1 MTATAT
7 AKAATTPAKA
17 ERLITLDVIRGI
29 AVMGIFSTNVVGMA
43 MLQFAYFYPPAFG
56 FEGLG
61 DRLLWLANF
70 LFVDGKFRSLFSILF
85 GASLMLVVEGAVRAG
100 RSPWRTH
107 YARMIVL
114 LLLGWLHW
122 ALLWWGDILAHYAAV
137 GMVAVLMW
145 KLRARTLLIISL
157 ALFVLH
163 AAPGAYFFTKEA
175 ADYRLSQKPDAPA
188 ELKEKWAERLK
199 DLKPDAKTL
208 AEDRAEHRTIA
219 TRFNGALADVD
230 LNNGI
235 STDEVFDI
243 LEPLDLGPLWLETL
257 ALMLLGMAGY
267 RSGFLTG
274 QWDDRRYKKAALAGL
289 GIGFAVY
296 GIFAIIIWRAN
307 FAPLEFFGIGQ
318 VYSPLFRPVMAM
330 GYAALF
336 ILMFRNRSALRD
348 RFAAVGRTAF
358 SNYLGCTIL
367 GTLLFYGFAG
377 DLYATLSR
385 GQAWL
390 FVPFVW
396 AAMLWWS
403 KAWLDRFAYGPF
415 EWLWRSLARWELQ
428 PMRKRIPANATAAE
442 A

>member
-1 MTATAT
+1 MGQ
-7 AKAATTPAKA
+7 AKAQ
-17 ERLITLDVIRGI
+17 ESSGRLVTLDVIRGI
-29 AVMGIFSTNVVGMA
+29 AVMGIFSVNVVGMA

-61 DRLLWLANF
+61 DRIMWLLNF
-70 LFVDGKFRSLFSILF
+70 LFVDGKLRSLFSILF

-100 RSPWRTH
+100 RSPWLTH

-114 LLLGWLHW
+114 LVLGWLHW
-122 ALLWWGDILAHYAAV
+122 ALLWWGDILTHYAAV

-157 ALFVLH
+157 GLFVMH
-163 AAPGAYFFTKEA
+163 AAPGFYFFTKEA
-175 ADYRLSQKPDAPA
+175 QEYQLSQKPDAPV
-188 ELKEKWAERLK
+188 EIKKKWEERLK

-208 AEDRAEHRTIA
+208 AEDRAEHQSIA
-219 TRFNGALADVD
+219 TRFNAVVP
-230 LNNGI
+230 
-235 STDEVFDI
+235 DEI
-243 LEPLDLGPLWLETL
+243 IEPLDLGPLWLETL
-257 ALMLLGMAGY
+257 GLMMLGMAGY
-267 RSGFLTG
+267 KSGFLTG
-274 QWDDRRYKKAALAGL
+274 RWDNRQYRKAAALGL
-289 GIGFAVY
+289 GIGFAAYAV
-296 GIFAIIIWRAN
+296 FAIIIWRAN
-307 FAPLEFFGIGQ
+307 FAPMEFFGISQ

-336 ILMFRNRSALRD
+336 ILMFRRRSALRD
-348 RFAAVGRTAF
+348 RLAAVGRTAF

-377 DLYATLSR
+377 DLYGKLSR
-385 GQAWL
+385 GEAWL
-390 FVPFVW
+390 FVPLVW

-415 EWLWRSLARWELQ
+415 EWLWRSLARWKLH
-428 PMRKRIPANATAAE
+428 PMRKRIPANAIAAE

>member
-1 MTATAT
+1 
-7 AKAATTPAKA
+7 
-17 ERLITLDVIRGI
+17 
-29 AVMGIFSTNVVGMA
+29 MGIFSVNVVGMA

-61 DRLLWLANF
+61 DRIMWLLNF
-70 LFVDGKFRSLFSILF
+70 LFVDGKLRSLFSILF

-114 LLLGWLHW
+114 LVLGWLHW
-122 ALLWWGDILAHYAAV
+122 ALLWWGDILTHYAAV
-137 GMVAVLMW
+137 GMVAVLLW

-157 ALFVLH
+157 GLFVMH
-163 AAPGAYFFTKEA
+163 AAPGFYFFSKEA
-175 ADYRLSQKPDAPA
+175 AEYRLSQKPDAPA
-188 ELKEKWAERLK
+188 EIMEKWAERMK

-208 AEDRAEHRTIA
+208 AEDRAEHQNIA
-219 TRFNGALADVD
+219 TRFNAVVP
-230 LNNGI
+230 
-235 STDEVFDI
+235 DEI
-243 LEPLDLGPLWLETL
+243 IEPLDLGPLWLETL
-257 ALMLLGMAGY
+257 GLMVLGMAGY
-267 RSGFLTG
+267 KSGFLTG
-274 QWDDRRYKKAALAGL
+274 QWADRQYSKAAAVGL
-289 GIGFAVY
+289 GIGLLAY

-307 FAPLEFFGIGQ
+307 FAPMEFFGISQ

-367 GTLLFYGFAG
+367 GTFLFYGFAG
-377 DLYATLSR
+377 DLYGKLSR
-385 GQAWL
+385 GEAWL
-390 FVPFVW
+390 IVPVVW

-428 PMRKRIPANATAAE
+428 PMRKRIPANAIAAE

>member
-1 MTATAT
+1 MNADQPKTANQ
-7 AKAATTPAKA
+7 AKP
-17 ERLITLDVIRGI
+17 ERLVTLDVVRGI
-29 AVMGIFSTNVVGMA
+29 AVMGIFSVNVVGMA

-61 DRLLWLANF
+61 DRIMWLLNF
-70 LFVDGKFRSLFSILF
+70 LLVDGKLRSLFSILF

-114 LLLGWLHW
+114 LVLGWLHW
-122 ALLWWGDILAHYAAV
+122 ALLWWGDILTHYAAV
-137 GMVAVLMW
+137 GMVAVLLW

-157 ALFVLH
+157 GLFVMH
-163 AAPGAYFFTKEA
+163 AAPGFYFFSKEA
-175 ADYRLSQKPDAPA
+175 AEYRLSQKPDAPA
-188 ELKEKWAERLK
+188 EIMEKWAERMK

-208 AEDRAEHRTIA
+208 AEDRAEHQNIA
-219 TRFNGALADVD
+219 TRFNAVVP
-230 LNNGI
+230 
-235 STDEVFDI
+235 DEI
-243 LEPLDLGPLWLETL
+243 IEPLDLGPLWLETL
-257 ALMLLGMAGY
+257 GLMALGMAGY
-267 RSGFLTG
+267 KSGFLTG
-274 QWDDRRYKKAALAGL
+274 QWADRQYSKAAAVGL
-289 GIGFAVY
+289 GIGLLAY

-307 FAPLEFFGIGQ
+307 FAPMEFFGISQ

-367 GTLLFYGFAG
+367 GTFLFYGFAG
-377 DLYATLSR
+377 DLYGKLSR
-385 GQAWL
+385 GEAWL
-390 FVPFVW
+390 IVPVVW

-428 PMRKRIPANATAAE
+428 PMRKRIPANAIAAE